1 MWDVWKLFSIW
12 IAENILQN
20 HKFESTAQEA
30 KACFCL
36 QSRLESLFGF
46 HIGSIPPKM
55 IESSES
61 MPIINI
67 ERKSTPKYSILPWS
81 RFGTIFQSKDDHKK
95 KPLLYKKCYSLAPC
109 TIIVVFRSSII
120 LLSSF
125 SFHTTRVPWDKLS
138 RITHQWSLFFRRHHQ
153 LERIRAKNA
162 KIQESAKIG
171 ANFVAKRNQI
181 QREKKLAC
189 GHLPVNPVR

>member
-1 MWDVWKLFSIW
+1 MGPKAVPNLDHRQTRFFRDLDSGPSKWWIYALFLCMWDVWKLFSIW

-109 TIIVVFRSSII
+109 TI
-120 LLSSF
+120 
-125 SFHTTRVPWDKLS
+125 
-138 RITHQWSLFFRRHHQ
+138 
-153 LERIRAKNA
+153 
-162 KIQESAKIG
+162 
-171 ANFVAKRNQI
+171 
-181 QREKKLAC
+181 
-189 GHLPVNPVR
+189 